1 MTIYTVVDNL
11 CRCILVDSIMQLIL
25 NGGEKHLSHL
35 ITRVIVRGGSIN
47 VCDLLIEVTLAAT
60 NIPNAL

>member
-1 MTIYTVVDNL
+1 
-11 CRCILVDSIMQLIL
+11 MQLIL